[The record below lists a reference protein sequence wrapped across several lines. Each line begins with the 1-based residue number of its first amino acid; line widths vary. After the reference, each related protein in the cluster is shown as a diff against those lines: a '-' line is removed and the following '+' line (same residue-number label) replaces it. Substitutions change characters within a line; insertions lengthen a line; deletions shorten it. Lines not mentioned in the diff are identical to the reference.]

1 MIRLMWRLVRGLV
14 TLLVL
19 GAALYLGGP
28 YLLAQAGRYLIAED
42 PLVKGDMVVV
52 VSGQPYLCVPEAA
65 RLYHERL
72 APKIL
77 LINAPRP
84 PGQEDLLRV
93 GIRYPDALEL
103 SLQLLEALR
112 VPRDAILGISERA
125 GDLQAEALAVS
136 RFLASR
142 SARTL
147 ILVTPKAQTARA
159 RKIFGATLESKVNL
173 VMRAASTD
181 PFDPDRWW
189 KNRDDF
195 RQAVWEYVALM
206 DVWRRGLW
214 RAAVGEATS
223 APPAVTVR

>member
-1 MIRLMWRLVRGLV
+1 
-14 TLLVL
+14 
-19 GAALYLGGP
+19 LYLGGP
-28 YLLAQAGRYLIAED
+28 YLLAHAGRYLIAED
-42 PLVKGDMVVV
+42 PLVKGDTVVV

-93 GIRYPDALEL
+93 GIRYPDELEL

-112 VPRDAILGISERA
+112 VPREAILSIPERA
-125 GDLQAEALAVS
+125 GDLRAEALAVS
-136 RFLASR
+136 RFLGSR
-142 SARTL
+142 SVRTL
-147 ILVTPKAQTARA
+147 ILVAPKAQTARV
-159 RKIFGATLESKVNL
+159 RKIFGAALESKINL

-195 RQAVWEYVALM
+195 RQVVWEYAALT

-214 RAAVGEATS
+214 RAVAEAAAA

>member
-1 MIRLMWRLVRGLV
+1 MIRLMWRLVRALLA
-14 TLLVL
+14 LLVL
-19 GAALYLGGP
+19 GGALYLGGP
-28 YLLAQAGRYLIAED
+28 YLLAHAGRYLIAED
-42 PLVKGDMVVV
+42 PLTKGDMAVAL
-52 VSGQPYLCVPEAA
+52 SGPPYLCVPEAA

-77 LINAPRP
+77 LTNAPRP

-103 SLQLLEALR
+103 SLQLLAALR
-112 VPRDAILGISERA
+112 VPREAILTIPDRA
-125 GDLQAEALAVS
+125 DDLQVQAHMVS

-159 RKIFGATLESKVNL
+159 RKVFGEILGARVAL
-173 VMRAASTD
+173 VMHPAPAD

-195 RQAVWEYVALM
+195 RQAVWEFTALA
-206 DVWRRGLW
+206 DLWGRGLW
-214 RAAVGEATS
+214 RGVVGQATS
-223 APPAVTVR
+223 VPPTVTVR

>member
-1 MIRLMWRLVRGLV
+1 MFRLIWHLVRALV
-14 TLLVL
+14 ALLVL

-28 YLLAQAGRYLIAED
+28 YLLAHAGRYLIAED
-42 PLVKGDMVVV
+42 PLTKGDMAVVL
-52 VSGQPYLCVPEAA
+52 SCQPYLCVPEAA

-84 PGQEDLLRV
+84 AGQEDLLRV

-103 SLQLLEALR
+103 SLQLLAALR
-112 VPRDAILGISERA
+112 VPREAILTIPERA
-125 GDLQAEALAVS
+125 DDLRAEAHMVS

-142 SARTL
+142 SPRTL

-159 RKIFGATLESKVNL
+159 RRIFEEALGARVAL
-173 VMRAASTD
+173 VMHPAPAD

-195 RQAVWEYVALM
+195 GQAVWEFTALA
-206 DVWRRGLW
+206 DLWGRGLW
-214 RAAVGEATS
+214 RGVVGQATS
-223 APPAVTVR
+223 VPPTVTVR